1 MKAQLIALEPWA
13 RRLGL
18 RGAVTARRRPMSM
31 GQRSEWVGQP
41 CGGCGNIRVKASDSP
56 TAALLILAFAQQPSD
71 LLLGQGGGPK
81 PLFGRP
87 RI

>member
-1 MKAQLIALEPWA
+1 
-13 RRLGL
+13 
-18 RGAVTARRRPMSM
+18 MSM

-71 LLLGQGGGPK
+71 LLLG
-81 PLFGRP
+81 
-87 RI
+87 